1 MAHFSPLHCL
11 KTQECCV
18 QINTNNVLKHKFQ
31 FIYEMQA
38 TFFFSLG
45 ATTKKG
51 KKKKRKKATGNHSSN
66 FLKFTGS
73 CWCLLH
79 L

>member
-1 MAHFSPLHCL
+1 MAHFSPLHGL

-38 TFFFSLG
+38 TFFFSWSYHK
-45 ATTKKG
+45 KKG
-51 KKKKRKKATGNHSSN
+51 KKIYKKKAIGNHSSKA
-66 FLKFTGS
+66 F
-73 CWCLLH
+73 
-79 L
+79 

>member
-1 MAHFSPLHCL
+1 MAHFSPLHGL

-38 TFFFSLG
+38 TFFFLLELPQ
-45 ATTKKG
+45 KKG
-51 KKKKRKKATGNHSSN
+51 KKNI
-66 FLKFTGS
+66 
-73 CWCLLH
+73 
-79 L
+79 